1 MKRIILALSLIL
13 LAGSARAQSAAEVL
27 AAFNAGVCDAFSKPD
42 GCTDGQVLAE
52 YCTTQPTP
60 CVDNRTAEQ
69 KIYTTANAF
78 ATAVLLPPRQKAIF
92 AQRRDIILAR
102 LMRIVTSDPV
112 KCAAVLSAAGIADQT
127 VCK

>member
-1 MKRIILALSLIL
+1 MKKIILVLSLIL

-27 AAFNAGVCDAFSKPD
+27 AAFNAGVCDAFNKTD

-52 YCTTQPTP
+52 YCTTQPQP

-69 KIYTTANAF
+69 RIYTTVNAF
-78 ATAVLLPPRQKAIF
+78 SNAVLLPPRQKAVF
-92 AQRRDIILAR
+92 EQRWNIIISR
-102 LMRIVTSDPV
+102 LIQNMKADRA
-112 KCAAVLSAAGIADQT
+112 KCIAALTGGGIADQT

>member
-1 MKRIILALSLIL
+1 MKRIILTLSLII

-27 AAFNAGVCDAFSKPD
+27 AAVNAGVCDAYSLAD
-42 GCTDGQVLAE
+42 GCTDAQVLTA

-69 KIYTTANAF
+69 RIYTTVNAF
-78 ATAVLLPPRQKAIF
+78 SNAVLLPPRQKAIF
-92 AQRRDIILAR
+92 AQRRDIIMRR
-102 LMRIVTSDPV
+102 LMLIVTSNPV
-112 KCAAVLSAAGIADQT
+112 RCAAVLTAAGIADQT